1 MTWLVRW
8 MWRESRLSDRRFVV
22 SALIAAV
29 CLTLGCRSRDGG
41 PDAAGTQTR
50 RVFAAHRGIAYFAR
64 RIGGADVEVWCPVSP
79 GTDPQHWRPS
89 EDELRQIQACR
100 LILLDYPGYSSWV
113 ATSSLPLARV
123 VDTTRPLRDRLIR
136 LEGAVTHRHG
146 PGGTHTHAGYA
157 PGAWLDPE
165 LARLQARAVYSA
177 LRKAFPRRA
186 ERYERRFQQLE
197 DDLDS
202 WRRDLEQL
210 AKRTRGT
217 PLLASHPVY
226 DYLARRGGWPIQSVH
241 FEPNQMPGEEEWRE
255 LWSLQQQ
262 SGARVMLW
270 EDIPIDPIRRK
281 LAGREI
287 TVVVYRLLDRRAAD
301 DSGAEK
307 AGDWVEAMRANV
319 RRLAD
324 ALPVR

>member
-1 MTWLVRW
+1 MMWLVRW
-8 MWRESRLSDRRFVV
+8 VWRYSRFSNHCFAVGAV
-22 SALIAAV
+22 SAVL
-29 CLTLGCRSRDGG
+29 CLTLGCRSRDVG

-64 RIGGADVEVWCPVSP
+64 RIGGADVDVWLPVPP
-79 GTDPQHWRPS
+79 GIDPQHWRPS
-89 EDELRQIQACR
+89 AEELRQIQACR

-113 ATSSLPLARV
+113 TTSSLPLTRV

-157 PGAWLDPE
+157 PGAWLDPD
-165 LARLQARAVYSA
+165 LARLQAQAVRSA
-177 LRKAFPRRA
+177 LGKAFP
-186 ERYERRFQQLE
+186 ERQEEFESRFKQLADE
-197 DDLDS
+197 LDQ
-202 WRRDLEQL
+202 WRSELEQL

-241 FEPNQMPGEEEWRE
+241 FEPNQMPGEEEWQK
-255 LWSLQQQ
+255 LWTLQQQ

-270 EDIPIDPIRRK
+270 EDTPIEAIRRK
-281 LAGREI
+281 LAEREI
-287 TVVVYRLLDRRAAD
+287 TVVVYRLLDRRAPD
-301 DSGAEK
+301 DNGAEETE
-307 AGDWVEAMRANV
+307 DWVEAMRANV
-319 RRLAD
+319 RRLAE